1 MPVVTSLAL
10 AVSLSMDSFAAALG
24 KGAVLRR
31 PCIPDALRVGAAFG
45 TCQLL
50 MPIIGWAVGV
60 AFAGLVAA
68 VDHWIAF
75 SLLLL
80 VGGAMIR
87 NFLRPSRDR
96 EINVNAGRLRSDEH
110 TSELQSLMRIS

>member
-1 MPVVTSLAL
+1 
-10 AVSLSMDSFAAALG
+10 
-24 KGAVLRR
+24 
-31 PCIPDALRVGAAFG
+31 
-45 TCQLL
+45 

-80 VGGAMIR
+80 VGGAMVR

-96 EINVNAGRLRSDEH
+96 EINVNAGRLALATAALATSIDAAAVGLGHAMAHVDIVTTALLIGVVRSAEH
-110 TSELQSLMRIS
+110 TS